1 MQYIGVTGGDVR
13 AARERRG
20 WQQDELAER
29 LGVSQGYVSLLES
42 GRRPVSTRLAAK
54 LVSLLSLS
62 PSALPVPP
70 PKPLASEQL
79 TRALGRLGYP
89 GFAYLRTGTKV
100 NPMAVLLGA
109 LLADDVDSRVVEG
122 LPWLLVR
129 YPDVDWDRL
138 VTYAKQHDAQNR
150 LGFLVALA
158 SRLATANGA
167 ASTADV
173 LQRREQALHR
183 SLLHHDDAFSRTSL
197 TQAERRWLAA
207 NRSSEAK
214 RWNVLATLNADRLV
228 NAG

>member
-1 MQYIGVTGGDVR
+1 VTGGDVH

-20 WQQDELAER
+20 WRQEELAAR

-42 GRRPVSTRLAAK
+42 GGRPVSKRLAAR

-62 PSALPVPP
+62 PSGLPTPT

-89 GFAYLRTGTKV
+89 GFAYVRSGAKV
-100 NPMAVLLGA
+100 NPMEVLLGA

-150 LGFLVALA
+150 LGFLATLA
-158 SRLATANGA
+158 SRLAAANGDA
-167 ASTADV
+167 ATAEV

-183 SLLHHDDAFSRTSL
+183 SLLQHDDTFSRTSL
-197 TQAERRWLAA
+197 TQAEQRWLVT
-207 NRSSEAK
+207 NRSPEAK
-214 RWNVLATLNADRLV
+214 RWNLLATLNVDRLL

>member
-1 MQYIGVTGGDVR
+1 MTGAQVR
-13 AARERRG
+13 VARERCG
-20 WQQDELAER
+20 WQQEELAAR
-29 LGVSQGYVSLLES
+29 LGMSQGYVSLLES

-62 PSALPVPP
+62 PSALPTST
-70 PKPLASEQL
+70 PKPLPNEQL

-89 GFAYLRTGTKV
+89 GFAYLRTGAKV
-100 NPMAVLLGA
+100 NPMEVLLGA

-122 LPWLLVR
+122 LAWLLVR

-138 VTYAKQHDAQNR
+138 VRYAKQHDAQNR
-150 LGFLVALA
+150 LGFLLALA
-158 SRLATANGA
+158 SRLATATGDPA
-167 ASTADV
+167 TADV

-197 TQAERRWLAA
+197 TQAERRWLLA
-207 NRSSEAK
+207 NRSAEAT
-214 RWNVLATLNADRLV
+214 RWNLLTTVNVDRLA